1 MSAKRTLRGAL
12 AALAC
17 AALLPAGCRRAGE
30 RSSAMAEVK
39 ERKGVVTA
47 RGRPLT
53 LLGPELKVGQLAPAF
68 EVVDGDFGPV
78 RSSEF
83 AGKVLL
89 ISAVPSLDT
98 AVCSLQTK
106 RFNEEAAK
114 LPAGVVV
121 LTVSQDLPFAQ
132 KRFCEAEKVGR
143 VRVLSDHVSRSFG
156 LGWGVLIKENGLL
169 ARSVWVVGRDGKIA
183 YVQVVPELASEPDY
197 AAALAAV
204 RRAAE

>member
-1 MSAKRTLRGAL
+1 
-12 AALAC
+12 
-17 AALLPAGCRRAGE
+17 
-30 RSSAMAEVK
+30 
-39 ERKGVVTA
+39 VVTA

-53 LLGPELKVGQLAPAF
+53 LLGPELKVGQAAPAI

-83 AGKVLL
+83 AGRVLL

-98 AVCSLQTK
+98 GLCQIQTK

-114 LPAGVVV
+114 LPAGVAV

-156 LGWGVLIKENGLL
+156 LGWGLLIKENGLL
-169 ARSVWVVGRDGKIA
+169 TRAVAVVGRDGRLA
-183 YVQVVPELASEPDY
+183 YLQIVPDTSQPPDY
-197 AAALAAV
+197 DAALAAA
-204 RRAAE
+204 RGAAGAR